1 MTAQQKNALNRANDL
16 RVRRANLKGRM
27 KRGREDVRALL
38 LDPPST
44 LEGMRVE
51 EFLRAVPKVGTVKT
65 GRILRDA
72 KVRPT
77 DKLGKIN
84 LTTRCFLYTLLPR

>member
-1 MTAQQKNALNRANDL
+1 MTTQQKDALERANGL
-16 RVRRANLKGRM
+16 RAKRASLKGRM
-27 KRGREDVRALL
+27 KKGREDVRALL
-38 LDPPST
+38 LDPPPH

-51 EFLRAVPKVGTVKT
+51 EFLLAVPKVGTVKA

-84 LTTRCFLYTLLPR
+84 LTKRCFLYTSLPR